1 MNNLKKEEILASSS
15 KWIASLLNLL
25 PGLGTGYIYQRR
37 WVPYF
42 FTIGATSLW
51 FILGLILQGDSEPS
65 QKDQL
70 IGIAGLILISLVTAI
85 ESNIAQEKAV
95 KILQEDSKKIEET
108 KANKRWFK

>member
-37 WVPYF
+37 WLPYF

-51 FILGLILQGDSEPS
+51 FILGLILQGNSEPT

-70 IGIAGLILISLVTAI
+70 IGIAGLLLISIVTAI
-85 ESNIAQEKAV
+85 ESNIAQKQSV
-95 KILQEDSKKIEET
+95 RFLQEDSKRVEET
-108 KANKRWFK
+108 KKSKRWFK